1 MAFPALFGYS
11 EEHQIGSNTFW
22 KLQTDCLN
30 PDASF
35 LETLGKVIVSVAG
48 IPVGGYCT
56 QGIILLGFIAALRQP
71 SLRLLDYQGYWYF
84 YESKN
89 YRVQNTKWGV

>member
-56 QGIILLGFIAALRQP
+56 QRIILLGFIAALKSEIAGLS
-71 SLRLLDYQGYWYF
+71 SLLIVLWVKKLPGA
-84 YESKN
+84 KH
-89 YRVQNTKWGV
+89 